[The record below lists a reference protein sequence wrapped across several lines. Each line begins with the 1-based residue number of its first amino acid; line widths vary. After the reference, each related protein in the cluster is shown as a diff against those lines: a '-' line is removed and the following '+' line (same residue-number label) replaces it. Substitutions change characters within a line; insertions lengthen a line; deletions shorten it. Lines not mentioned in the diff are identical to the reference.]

1 MTANHLL
8 DAMGLLDDEL
18 IQEAEEYKRGKGK
31 NYGTWLA
38 WAASFAVVLVL
49 GYGLTHLNIGMS
61 GGTANGGAAGDSQG
75 ASGAPSTSSGGG
87 AVNGA
92 TWEGDQS
99 AIEALPNEK
108 PDDVIAPDG
117 DASFDG
123 AVDIFGMEPGQVPA
137 IMVDGTLYW
146 DASTT
151 SVIRPEEEAGVRF
164 STSYTDGEPFEDGQT
179 NFHPEVVRY
188 MVLENGTVAV
198 NWNWS
203 NEWHILS
210 SERPPEP

>member
-18 IQEAEEYKRGKGK
+18 IQQAEEYTRGKGK
-31 NYGTWLA
+31 NYGKWMA

-49 GYGLTHLNIGMS
+49 GYGLTHLNIGM
-61 GGTANGGAAGDSQG
+61 GGGAANGGAPGASQG
-75 ASGAPSTSSGGG
+75 ASSAPSASSGGG
-87 AVNGA
+87 EMNDAAG
-92 TWEGDQS
+92 EGDQS

-108 PDDVIAPDG
+108 PDDVIAPAG

-179 NFHPEVVRY
+179 NFHPEGVRY

-198 NWNWS
+198 NWNGS